1 MCTINL
7 TFSDAII
14 SKALPTLK
22 SNQEIRDWMQQV
34 IENALIK
41 EVDMINAEK
50 KNQKKYDMSF
60 FDCFDNGAWDKET
73 RSANEIAQEL
83 HDSRVNERPSVEF

>member
-22 SNQEIRDWMQQV
+22 TKQEIKDWMQQV
-34 IENALIK
+34 IEKALIK
-41 EVDMINAEK
+41 ETDMIEAK
-50 KNQKKYDMSF
+50 KNHRQEYDMSF
-60 FDCFDNGAWDKET
+60 FDCFDNGAWDNES

-83 HDSRVNERPSVEF
+83 HDSRVNERPSIEF

>member
-22 SNQEIRDWMQQV
+22 TNQEIKDWMQQV
-34 IENALIK
+34 IEKALNK
-41 EVDMINAEK
+41 EADMIDAEK
-50 KNQKKYDMSF
+50 KKHQDYDMSF
-60 FDCFDNGAWDKET
+60 FDCFDNGAWDNDP

-83 HDSRVNERPSVEF
+83 HDSRVNERP